1 MDAFNSCCSEY
12 IKKVLLG
19 LEFQPRNKEAARIK
33 KAAANSLSR
42 HCDGFGCSTAVKL
55 DS

>member
-1 MDAFNSCCSEY
+1 MLLGVY
-12 IKKVLLG
+12 KKVLLG
-19 LEFQPRNKEAARIK
+19 LEFEQQEL

-42 HCDGFGCSTAVKL
+42 HCDGFGCSTVKL